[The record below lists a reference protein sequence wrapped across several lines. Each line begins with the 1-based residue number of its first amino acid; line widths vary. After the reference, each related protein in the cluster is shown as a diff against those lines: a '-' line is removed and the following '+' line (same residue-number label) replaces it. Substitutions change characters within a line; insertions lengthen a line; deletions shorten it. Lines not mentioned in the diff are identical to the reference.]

1 MRRSII
7 VAAALALVAASAAA
21 QGQAQPPHSAQKP
34 ALTGTLKKVLES
46 GVITLGYREASV
58 PFSSKN
64 KEGKPAGYSVD
75 LCLNVVE
82 QLKYDFKKP
91 IEVRWVPVTIENRFP
106 MVASGRIDM
115 ECGSSTN
122 TLARRK
128 LVDFSLL
135 TFVDGATLLYRTD
148 RGLGETSNFAGR
160 RIGVVPGS
168 TSEKAIQTGF
178 AKVNPKPVVVAVK
191 DHDEGRDM
199 LAKGEVDAYC
209 SDRTI
214 LIGLALQMPNPR
226 DVALLEQFL
235 SYEPYGLV
243 MRRGDPDFR
252 LEVDRALSRLYRSG
266 EISAIYRYW
275 FGANPP
281 SGLQRAMYTLDAI
294 PE

>member
-1 MRRSII
+1 MLKTII
-7 VAAALALVAASAAA
+7 VAVGLALVAASA
-21 QGQAQPPHSAQKP
+21 QAQAPTSAPRPAQKP
-34 ALTGTLKKVLES
+34 PLTGTLKKINDT
-46 GVITLGYREASV
+46 GIITLGFREASV

-64 KEGKPAGYSVD
+64 AEGKPGGYSVD

-82 QLKYDFKKP
+82 QLKYDMKRP
-91 IEVRWVPVTIENRFP
+91 IEVRWLPVTIANRFQ
-106 MVASGRIDM
+106 MVTSGRIDM

-148 RGLGETSNFAGR
+148 RGLSESSNFAGR
-160 RIGVVPGS
+160 RIAVVPGS

-178 AKVNPKPVVVAVK
+178 AKVTPKPVIVAVK
-191 DHDEGRDM
+191 DHDEGRDK
-199 LAKGEVDAYC
+199 LASGEVDAYC

-214 LIGLALQMPNPR
+214 LIGLGLQMPNPR
-226 DVALLEQFL
+226 EFAILEQFL

-243 MRRGDPDFR
+243 LRRGDPDFR
-252 LEVDRALSRLYRSG
+252 LEVDRALARLYRSG
-266 EISAIYRYW
+266 EVGEIYRYW

-281 SGLQRAMYTLDAI
+281 TGLLRAMYMLASI